1 MKTNRRLSVSLTVIA
16 ALGICLLSRAD
27 AGQITFG
34 PSLENVMFTGNGAG
48 SVSISISGLTGPGF
62 YTGDGL
68 IGAFK
73 FGPTSFTA
81 GPGPNI
87 YPASSSAENFE
98 FTGSGSLTGTISWS
112 YIQDGTPQPKFYGSL
127 LVATASGSAAFLSD
141 FSSGKTIPVD
151 FIMNMMAGASSLDFL
166 SGTTGSATATIS
178 SGQVMPDAVPTPLL
192 IPQPASILLLG
203 VAVLGLAVGLRR
215 RSGRGV

>member
-1 MKTNRRLSVSLTVIA
+1 MKTNKRLSVALTVIA

-62 YTGDGL
+62 YTGDAL
-68 IGAFK
+68 IGVFK
-73 FGPTSFTA
+73 FGPASFTA
-81 GPGPNI
+81 GPGPGI
-87 YPASSSAENFE
+87 YPASSSAESFE
-98 FTGSGSLTGTISWS
+98 FTGSGSLKGTISWS
-112 YIQDGTPQPKFYGSL
+112 YIQDGTPQPKFFGSL
-127 LVATASGSAAFLSD
+127 LVATASGSPAFLSD
-141 FSSGKTIPVD
+141 FALGTIVPVD
-151 FIMNMMAGASSLDFL
+151 FITNVMAGASSLDFL
-166 SGTTGSATATIS
+166 RNTTGSATATIS

>member
-1 MKTNRRLSVSLTVIA
+1 MKTNRRLSVALTVFA

-34 PSLENVMFTGNGAG
+34 PSLENITFTGNGAH

-62 YTGDGL
+62 YTGDALLGT
-68 IGAFK
+68 FK
-73 FGPTSFTA
+73 FGPASFTA

-87 YPASSSAENFE
+87 YPASSSPESFE
-98 FTGSGSLTGTISWS
+98 FTGVGSLKGTITWS

-127 LVATASGSAAFLSD
+127 LIATASGSPAFLSD
-141 FSSGKTIPVD
+141 FALGTTVPVD
-151 FIMNMMAGASSLDFL
+151 FITNMMAGASSLDFL
-166 SGTTGSATATIS
+166 SNTPGSATATIS
-178 SGQVMPDAVPTPLL
+178 SGQVMPDAAPGPLL